1 MAATDDGSCIEPVL
15 GCTLTNGSLYEGVA
29 LGTPRVRSVFVG
41 SPRRGRVSWPDARA
55 VLNHDPRANV
65 LQGCVLAIE
74 GCMDSRALNYDPDA
88 TVDSARW
95 CVLPRRGCMLPSA
108 HDGATSLAPNTSLA
122 AADDADADAAAA
134 AAAAA
139 STVPRAHWLDG
150 LGLATNHDPDATI
163 HDSTLCMLERRGCL
177 SSRALN
183 YDPHATVPGPCYEPV
198 LGCLEPQ
205 ALNFGCSVNVTTH
218 DLLAGGEAAALAA
231 ALAAAANV
239 TMDDDAIAAAV
250 AERVRHLL
258 SPTLCLLPPAVAS
271 SSSSPSS
278 PNITTPNSFILSAT
292 VLLMQ
297 PTIHSST
304 LCSYPPP
311 PPYALYAGLG
321 ALSLALL
328 ASLVVYLRRRSAKVD
343 VATAVALAA
352 DWTNKVTT
360 RGLKPASAA
369 MVRALAATAT
379 ALPERQ
385 TANTYREVLK
395 LRRKLAAA
403 SEAAGAA
410 ARLASEV
417 ETLRGTAEGLRE
429 QLEVHRRV
437 QAETQADLGALRKRF
452 ERLTSTAEE
461 ARQSHQHATAEAA
474 ASLASLEETTRR
486 QRASMEALTTALG
499 AVEAD
504 LATSEIA
511 AAQQQSAADAAAA
524 SAARTLAKMGAAEAA
539 VRAALSDADVEL
551 GSSVAAYQR
560 CSSACTSAEASAA
573 RAAAEA
579 RVLAR
584 SVAVGEDEVLSTAR
598 VLRQEFEV
606 AQRSALAT
614 HAAQMASQ
622 QREHHATVEG
632 LRGANQQLSVQ
643 VQSLEI
649 SSERAFTE
657 YELQIEALTSRI
669 ATLDETASGLRAE
682 QSAAQAAARATAAAL
697 EREKAAAAIK
707 LESELK
713 RLEDEKARETWTLQ
727 QTVNKMQKMQAT
739 ALAAGSA
746 RGRQM
751 LYAETLKQRRA
762 QHQGSQQALH
772 ELPRP
777 LNAPATPPPPVKWK
791 GAAAGAL
798 DLKAVIAAGW
808 ASAGGRDPP
817 PLPWASA
824 GGREVGA
831 MVGAQWQSEM
841 DEEAALSSPEP
852 AATGDGGELEAVV

>member
-29 LGTPRVRSVFVG
+29 LGTPNVRSAFVG
-41 SPRRGRVSWPDARA
+41 SPRRGLVAWPDARA

-88 TVDSARW
+88 TVDSADW
-95 CVLPRRGCMLPSA
+95 CVLPRRGCMLPGA
-108 HDGATSLAPNTSLA
+108 HDGAASLAPNASVA
-122 AADDADADAAAA
+122 HDGAAAA
-134 AAAAA
+134 AAATATAA
-139 STVPRAHWLDG
+139 AAAAFPRAHWLDG
-150 LGLATNHDPDATI
+150 LGLATNYDPSATVHDATF
-163 HDSTLCMLERRGCL
+163 CALERRGCL
-177 SSRALN
+177 ASSALN

-198 LGCLEPQ
+198 LGCLEPR
-205 ALNFGCSVNVTTH
+205 ALNFGCSLNVTTH
-218 DLLAGGEAAALAA
+218 DLLADGEAA

-239 TMDDDAIAAAV
+239 TMDAAMDAAAA
-250 AERVRHLL
+250 AERMRPLL
-258 SPTLCLLPPAVAS
+258 SPTLCLSPPAVAS
-271 SSSSPSS
+271 SSSSSSSPSS
-278 PNITTPNSFILSAT
+278 MAPTAIVFSAT
-292 VLLMQ
+292 AFAVL
-297 PTIHSST
+297 PATIHSSA
-304 LCSYPPP
+304 LCAYPPP

-321 ALSLALL
+321 VLGLALL

-343 VATAVALAA
+343 VASAVALAS
-352 DWTNKVTT
+352 DWTHKLHT
-360 RGLKPASAA
+360 RGLQPASTA

-417 ETLRGTAEGLRE
+417 DTLRGTAEGLRG
-429 QLEVHRRV
+429 QLEVHRRL
-437 QAETQADLGALRKRF
+437 QEETQADLGALRKRF
-452 ERLTSTAEE
+452 DRLTSTHDE
-461 ARQSHQHATAEAA
+461 ARHAHQQAASEAA

-486 QRASMEALTTALG
+486 QCVSMAALTTALS

-524 SAARTLAKMGAAEAA
+524 SAARTLAKMSAADAA
-539 VRAALSDADVEL
+539 VRAALSDADLEL
-551 GSSVAAYQR
+551 GASVAAYQR
-560 CSSACTSAEASAA
+560 CSRACTSAEASEA

-579 RVLAR
+579 RVLAC
-584 SVAVGEDEVLSTAR
+584 SVAVGEDEVLTTAR
-598 VLRQEFEV
+598 ALRQELEA
-606 AQRSALAT
+606 AQRAALAV

-622 QREHHATVEG
+622 QREHLATVEG
-632 LRGANQQLSVQ
+632 LRGANQQLSIQ
-643 VQSLEI
+643 VQSLEA

-657 YELQIEALTSRI
+657 YEMQIEALTSRI
-669 ATLDETASGLRAE
+669 TSLDEAASGLRAE
-682 QSAAQAAARATAAAL
+682 QSAAQAAARATEAAL

-707 LESELK
+707 LETELK

-777 LNAPATPPPPVKWK
+777 LAAPATPPPPVKWK
-791 GAAAGAL
+791 AAAAGAL
-798 DLKAVIAAGW
+798 DLKAVVAAGW
-808 ASAGGRDPP
+808 ASAGGRPP
-817 PLPWASA
+817 PSLPWASA
-824 GGREVGA
+824 GGRDV
-831 MVGAQWQSEM
+831 VAQWQSEV